1 MLVQPAVTHVCT
13 QVPGA
18 GKGNISHPG
27 TCIQAWVTAGWTTV
41 MHSIYKILNYYILH
55 ETKVFSTLSTY
66 WQMYKQSNC
75 HLVTVS
81 ISICQQH
88 SQHQYILSL
97 AIAYCSKGHEKQG
110 NSTIIQFIKFQQYKN
125 VSYLSF
131 TTGVMCDTLDA
142 NDGTFP
148 ETPK

>member
-1 MLVQPAVTHVCT
+1 
-13 QVPGA
+13 
-18 GKGNISHPG
+18 
-27 TCIQAWVTAGWTTV
+27 
-41 MHSIYKILNYYILH
+41 
-55 ETKVFSTLSTY
+55 
-66 WQMYKQSNC
+66 MYKQSNC

-97 AIAYCSKGHEKQG
+97 AIAYCSKGHEIQG

-125 VSYLSF
+125 VFYLSF

-148 ETPK
+148 ETPNKLSKGYRRRRHWLFELTRILYRRPNVQSLSPWQNFRHESFLLVF